1 MIYFL
6 QACNN
11 NIAWQRFLP
20 NGVLALLPLSDQLS
34 SIVWSTSTDNVKRLL
49 ALPET
54 EFIDAVNECFVCYM
68 INLNISL
75 LITVYIIYFFFV
87 NQWKQYDKSEIVS
100 KVMGS
105 IQSLFG
111 DHSQSQRQLPPSIKS
126 LYENSRAAF
135 PLGFGHSSSYVSTG
149 TALIGY
155 VKLDIV
161 YSCQSLVTFKIL
173 FYFIICP
180 CPLLFFKIFFFTVM
194 RRIEFTR

>member
-1 MIYFL
+1 MIAAAGNETKNNVSHDAQCSVFEPGKFRVSGETGFRDPDSECTNQHDLFL

-34 SIVWSTSTDNVKRLL
+34 SIVWSTSTANVKRLIS
-49 ALPET
+49 LPET
-54 EFIDAVNECFVCYM
+54 EFIDAVNECFVCFDLCKYFTL
-68 INLNISL
+68 IKLYYLNIS
-75 LITVYIIYFFFV
+75 FV

-105 IQSLFG
+105 LQSLFG
-111 DHSQSQRQLPPSIKS
+111 NHSQSQRQLPPSIKS
-126 LYENSRAAF
+126 LYESSRAAF

-155 VKLDIV
+155 V
-161 YSCQSLVTFKIL
+161 
-173 FYFIICP
+173 
-180 CPLLFFKIFFFTVM
+180 
-194 RRIEFTR
+194 